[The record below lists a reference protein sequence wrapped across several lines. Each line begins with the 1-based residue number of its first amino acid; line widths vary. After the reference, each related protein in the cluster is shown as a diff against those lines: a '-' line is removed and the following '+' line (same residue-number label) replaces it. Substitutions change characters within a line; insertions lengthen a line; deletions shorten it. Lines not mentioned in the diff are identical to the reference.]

1 MFFVTLLF
9 FSKDIKEI
17 LTLKIVSTH
26 KNNNTELNTIVQNQ
40 QNEINLLLE
49 RINEI
54 YKKDENLR
62 RLINL
67 PSINEDIRKLGVGGD
82 EKKEKF
88 NHLKYLVPE
97 EIDLDYMDRKID
109 FLYRS
114 VNLEKISYADIEKEI
129 ELNKEYLLSYPAI
142 YPVPN
147 ENRKFS

>member
-1 MFFVTLLF
+1 MFKKLNKYKVILIKSDGLSAKELKFKDFIIPGLFTVLCLMFFVSLLF

-82 EKKEKF
+82 KKKEKF
-88 NHLKYLVPE
+88 NHH
-97 EIDLDYMDRKID
+97 
-109 FLYRS
+109 
-114 VNLEKISYADIEKEI
+114 
-129 ELNKEYLLSYPAI
+129 
-142 YPVPN
+142 
-147 ENRKFS
+147 